1 MAALYLRS
9 RKKPTEDEWYSDVRI
24 GINTISKVVRKLCDK
39 AGFEGFYSN
48 HSLRATAATRM
59 YNADVPEQLI
69 CEKTGHRSDAV
80 RSYKRTSA
88 DQMLEA
94 SDIVQGVKKR
104 ESMPACTPSQE
115 VGCKCLKISKGDV
128 KVEIPF

>member
-1 MAALYLRS
+1 LYLRS
-9 RKKPTEDEWYSDVRI
+9 RTKPTEDEWYSDARV
-24 GINTISKVVRKLCDK
+24 GINTISKVVGKLCDK
-39 AGFEGFYSN
+39 AGLEGFYSN

-59 YNADVPEQLI
+59 YNADIPEQLI

-88 DQMLEA
+88 DQMMEA

-104 ESMPACTPSQE
+104 ESKPVCTPSQE
-115 VGCKCLKISKGDV
+115 AGSKCLKISKGDV